1 VASSRSDLASRRS
14 SCRRVGHAG
23 ESALELAAEA
33 TADPERQKEL
43 RRLQLKLRIDEV
55 DASEGLAKVM
65 LLQRAIDLARRFGFT
80 REMERYQ
87 NS

>member
-1 VASSRSDLASRRS
+1 LAT
-14 SCRRVGHAG
+14 
-23 ESALELAAEA
+23 EA

-43 RRLQLKLRIDEV
+43 RRLQLQLRIDEV
-55 DASEGLAKVM
+55 DASEGLAKMM

-80 REMERYQ
+80 RGMERYQ